1 VQAQE
6 ATVISDKGLLFIE
19 PQGPASAEPV
29 IDELTKRM
37 AAALNDSVGGTGDT
51 QANFRP
57 GGGWRGWHDCVCGAA
72 SSNKNYLLSDG
83 QVTNYLCVH
92 YLAYHRGE
100 VPESEL
106 RKVRDLPGY
115 EAEPTRQQLRGY
127 GQMGSGALRGRVT
140 R

>member
-1 VQAQE
+1 M
-6 ATVISDKGLLFIE
+6 ISNKGLLFIE

-29 IDELTKRM
+29 IDEPTKRM

-83 QVTNYLCVH
+83 QVTNSLCVH

-100 VPESEL
+100 VPGAEL